1 VLAIVPPLG
10 RALITLIGRSLSVE
24 ELRADAVLSRIHRP
38 ASRPCLDRR
47 PVVFAFWHNRIF
59 YGSYYL
65 CWRFVWRKAP
75 CSALI
80 SESRDGELIARTAQA
95 LGGNVV
101 RGSSS
106 RGARQGF
113 LGLLRRARHGDCL
126 LITPDGPRGP
136 RYVAQGGVALL
147 AAKARLP
154 VVPLG
159 FGFSQALEFGSWDG
173 FTIPVPG
180 ARVVVSYGEPIDV
193 AHDADEAAL
202 EAARAR
208 IEQSLRAA
216 TDEAERRA
224 RQRLF
229 RVTRRTRKQA
239 LPG

>member
-1 VLAIVPPLG
+1 MLAIVPPLG
-10 RALITLIGRSLSVE
+10 RALITLVGRSLSVE
-24 ELRADAVLSRIHRP
+24 ELHADAVLSRIHI
-38 ASRPCLDRR
+38 DRR

-59 YGSYYL
+59 YCSYYL
-65 CWRFVWRKAP
+65 GWRFAWRKAP
-75 CSALI
+75 CSVLI
-80 SESRDGELIARTAQA
+80 SESRDGEMIARTAQA

-101 RGSSS
+101 RGSTS

-154 VVPLG
+154 VVTIG
-159 FGFSQALEFGSWDG
+159 CGFSAALEFGSWDG

-180 ARVVVSYGEPIDV
+180 ARAVVSYGEPIDV
-193 AHDADEAAL
+193 PHDADEAAL
-202 EAARAR
+202 EEARAR
-208 IEQSLRAA
+208 IEGSLRAV

-224 RQRLF
+224 RQALL
-229 RVTRRTRKQA
+229 RVTRRR
-239 LPG
+239 